1 MRTPYGS
8 DLQMSK
14 AITVSAALLFF
25 LLIAIGLWDL
35 FRSLNVLVA
44 SVAMIFVIGGVLN
57 VWSALTENLRREL

>member
-1 MRTPYGS
+1 
-8 DLQMSK
+8 MSK